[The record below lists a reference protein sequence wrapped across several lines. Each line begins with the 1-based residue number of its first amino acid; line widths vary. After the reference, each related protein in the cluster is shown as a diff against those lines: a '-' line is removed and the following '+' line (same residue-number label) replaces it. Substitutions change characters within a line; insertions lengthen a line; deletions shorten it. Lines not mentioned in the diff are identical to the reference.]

1 MDSTNKPKHYLIIGI
16 VFILLVGLIVF
27 VGGKQWFFIDDRDKK
42 EVIEHVLNE
51 QFSTADEELIRL
63 IDSPENATI
72 LDGTAEVMS
81 EENTELNAYLEEQ
94 YSAYFTENIYQEYLT
109 TYAFM
114 YQMPA
119 YYSNHTLH
127 ADDINLEKN
136 DNEDG
141 LYNFTV
147 SVSYGENEEA
157 VVSGRARV
165 NDQEVI
171 SYFEILEDDGLQH
184 VLSN

>member
-27 VGGKQWFFIDDRDKK
+27 LGGKQWFFVDDRGKE

-63 IDSPENATI
+63 IESPENATI
-72 LDGTAEVMS
+72 LDGTNEVVP
-81 EENTELNAYLEEQ
+81 EESTDLNVYLEENFG
-94 YSAYFTENIYQEYLT
+94 AYFTEDIYQEYLT

-114 YQMPA
+114 YQVPA
-119 YYSNHTLH
+119 YYSNHTLR
-127 ADDINLEKN
+127 ADDIRLEKS

-141 LYNFTV
+141 LYNFTL

-165 NDQEVI
+165 NDQKVI
-171 SYFEILEDDGLQH
+171 SYFEILEDGGLQQ